1 MTGSGNTGGPGSTGR
16 PLPYSDPAHQAAHQF
31 LVEEAALLDAADYA
45 GWLGLLC
52 DDIRYL
58 MPVRVTTAR
67 GAGFDTLADM
77 GHFDEDR
84 YALCKRVQRLATD
97 HAWTEDPPSRTR
109 HFVTN
114 VRTFPGITIPNG
126 GVEFRVES
134 AVLLFRSRGDTREA
148 DLVSAGR
155 TDVLR
160 ETAAGLRLARREIL
174 VDEAVLRTQNLAVFL

>member
-1 MTGSGNTGGPGSTGR
+1 M
-16 PLPYSDPAHQAAHQF
+16 
-31 LVEEAALLDAADYA
+31 
-45 GWLGLLC
+45 
-52 DDIRYL
+52 
-58 MPVRVTTAR
+58 
-67 GAGFDTLADM
+67 
-77 GHFDEDR
+77 
-84 YALCKRVQRLATD
+84 YALRKRVQRLATD

-114 VRTFPGITIPNG
+114 VRTFPASPPPNG

-160 ETAAGLRLARREIL
+160 ETPAGLRLARREIL